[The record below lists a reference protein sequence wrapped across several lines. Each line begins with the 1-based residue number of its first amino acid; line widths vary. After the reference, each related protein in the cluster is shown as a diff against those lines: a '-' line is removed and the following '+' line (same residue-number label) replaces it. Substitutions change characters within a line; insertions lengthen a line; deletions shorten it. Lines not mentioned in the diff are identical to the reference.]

1 MSIFVSFM
9 LYKVQKRVGQREVGG
24 ARLQRDMHMVAV
36 VVGLV
41 GAGHSN
47 FCLGCTIG
55 LAKLRKCYSHLI
67 GASFLE

>member
-1 MSIFVSFM
+1 
-9 LYKVQKRVGQREVGG
+9 
-24 ARLQRDMHMVAV
+24 MVAV

-67 GASFLE
+67 GASFLAVKAIWVLNGCLLAENAD

>member
-1 MSIFVSFM
+1 MH
-9 LYKVQKRVGQREVGG
+9 
-24 ARLQRDMHMVAV
+24 MHMVEV

-41 GAGHSN
+41 CAGHSN

-67 GASFLE
+67 GASFLAVKAIWGGGCLLAKNAD